1 MTKLLLVF
9 SILLMNLCNLI
20 ALDIKKDVQGDQQ
33 KCAVI
38 EPVRNFTFDF
48 NEIVSEL
55 GYHINGDDDNLGQ
68 YFFNLCKPLSRKC
81 KNQTVAACLIK
92 HRSKEEVIIGYDSK
106 LYWND
111 GQIRLSYVGE
121 ECKDKINFTLNVML
135 HCDYQN
141 NKNDFLGVF
150 HLEDQCEINIFM
162 KTPKACLP
170 VPDNIKSAK
179 MFVKTLSNKT
189 LNFNALK
196 SSNHIAEKSS
206 DGSFVIG
213 FPILYSHDVM
223 CEAGSTV
230 CFINNT
236 ETDTKKKFKNVGMMT
251 SDIKFENDHP
261 VLVLTSDEECNGTK
275 KYSSKITFICDKLL
289 SDGSPRFMKE
299 NDCTYYFEWETKYA
313 CVDEKSCQISGP
325 NGEFYDFSSLVGLQ
339 YSIPRSN
346 KSNEVIHF
354 SLCSPAKECVDENW
368 GSCIIRTD
376 ENGNKQTTNIGFL
389 NSKLQIDSKNV
400 FLKYDGSKCNGKGDL
415 FSTRIEFIVAD
426 EPKDEEVVL
435 IEDKCEIVLHL
446 KTLLVNQNVKNCV
459 VKNRHDVE
467 FDLRP
472 LIDYNGNYEATIDT
486 KESIDARYFINVCRP
501 LNSKYSLDC
510 HGNSA
515 ACRTVVKDGKHEE
528 ELSLGHFEYAMSTE
542 PGKDGT
548 TNVLMK
554 YFHGSKCPEDNEEH
568 ITTTITFF
576 CDILAGLGNPILKS
590 TEHCEYSFDFPTNI
604 LCNEQHL
611 TLKSSD
617 SCELLNDKA
626 NKSIN
631 LKTFGIF
638 ESDNVKVDICDN
650 VTKFYTLN
658 YKDSLVV
665 IEYASK
671 DKDIQVQ
678 LKCGVKNNTKIDVDQ
693 NQILVMHE
701 TNLIC
706 PFLNIAPKMM
716 EFVASPKSDTDEKTV
731 IKDEQKKPDE
741 SSAGFSMGYIFLII
755 CLIVAFGA
763 FYLVIR
769 HPERREIIMNMV
781 KFRSR
786 RNIRYA
792 RINLSEES
800 ALLTDNHDLIASDSD
815 DENILL

>member
-1 MTKLLLVF
+1 MTKLLLVI

-20 ALDIKKDVQGDQQ
+20 ALDIKKDVQGE

-48 NEIVSEL
+48 TEIISEL
-55 GYHINGDDDNLGQ
+55 GYHINGADDNLGQ
-68 YFFNLCKPLSRKC
+68 YFFNLCKPLNRKC

-121 ECKDKINFTLNVML
+121 ECKDKTNYTLNVML

-141 NKNDFLGVF
+141 NKNDFLGAF
-150 HLEDQCEINIFM
+150 HLEDQCEVNIFM

-170 VPDNIKSAK
+170 IPDNVKNAK
-179 MFVKTLSNKT
+179 MFVKTPSNKT

-196 SSNHIAEKSS
+196 SSNHIVSG
-206 DGSFVIG
+206 GSFVIG
-213 FPILYSHDVM
+213 FPILYSNDVM

-230 CFINNT
+230 CFINKT
-236 ETDTKKKFKNVGMMT
+236 ETDMKKKFKNMGMMT
-251 SDIKFENDHP
+251 SDIKFENNHP
-261 VLVLTSDEECNGTK
+261 VLALTSNEDCKGTK
-275 KYSSKITFICDKLL
+275 KYSSKILFICDKLINE
-289 SDGSPRFMKE
+289 GSPKFIKE
-299 NDCTYYFEWETKYA
+299 DDCTNYFEWETKYA

-325 NGEFYDFSSLVGLQ
+325 NGELYDFSTLVGLQ

-354 SLCSPAKECVDENW
+354 SLCSPAKECDNENW
-368 GSCIIRTD
+368 GSCIIKTD
-376 ENGNKQTTNIGFL
+376 ENGVRQTTNTGDF
-389 NSKLQIDSKNV
+389 NTKLQIDSKNV
-400 FLKYDGSKCNGKGDL
+400 FLKYDGPKCNGKGDL

-459 VKNRHDVE
+459 AKNRNDVE

-486 KESIDARYFINVCRP
+486 KESTDARYFINVCRP

-515 ACRTVVKDGKHEE
+515 ACRTVIKDGKHEE
-528 ELSLGHFEYAMSTE
+528 ELSLGHFEYVMSTE

-548 TNVLMK
+548 TNVIMK
-554 YFHGSKCPEDNEEH
+554 YFHGSKCPTDNEEH

-576 CDILAGLGNPILKS
+576 CDSLAGLGNPILKS
-590 TEHCEYSFDFPTNI
+590 TESCEYKFDFPTNI
-604 LCNEQHL
+604 LCNDQHL

-617 SCELLNDKA
+617 SCELLNDKT

-631 LKTFGIF
+631 LETFGIF
-638 ESDNVKVDICDN
+638 ESDNVKADICDN
-650 VTKFYTLN
+650 VTKLYTLN
-658 YKDSLVV
+658 YKDSLVFV
-665 IEYASK
+665 EYAAN
-671 DKDIQVQ
+671 DKDIQIQ
-678 LKCGVKNNTKIDVDQ
+678 LKCGAKNNTKFDVSQD
-693 NQILVMHE
+693 QILVMHE
-701 TNLIC
+701 SNLIC
-706 PFLNIAPKMM
+706 PFMNIAPKMM
-716 EFVASPKSDTDEKTV
+716 EFVASPKSESEEKTV
-731 IKDEQKKPDE
+731 SDAPTKDEQKKNDT
-741 SSAGFSMGYIFLII
+741 SSGGFSMGYIFLII
-755 CLIVAFGA
+755 CLVVAFGA
-763 FYLVIR
+763 FFLVIR
-769 HPERREIIMNMV
+769 HPERREILLNMV

-792 RINLSEES
+792 RNMN
-800 ALLTDNHDLIASDSD
+800 DDDLIL
-815 DENILL
+815 N